1 MSALDHPSTSTLT
14 CEYCRGLVPTG
25 EAECLRCGA
34 PLGAASFDPGLLDLP
49 IDDFIIACHEKIVQA
64 GTSAAELAFGVGCT
78 LEVLVAGMLM
88 VIIFFAFT
96 RVWTE
101 LTVILLI
108 LALISFLISSIL
120 STRAREATMRKT
132 FERDIMPEIDRYLA
146 QHAVTR
152 TVFVDQAAEVLP
164 ASSPLLVYAATNR
177 SSN

>member
-1 MSALDHPSTSTLT
+1 MSETDQLPNSTLR
-14 CEYCRGLVPTG
+14 CEYCRGMVPTG

-34 PLGAASFDPGLLDLP
+34 PLGAASFDPELLDLP

-78 LEVLVAGMLM
+78 LEVLIAGMLM

-96 RVWTE
+96 RIWTE
-101 LTVILLI
+101 LVVILFI

-132 FERDIMPEIDRYLA
+132 FERDVILEIDRYLA

-152 TVFVDQAAEVLP
+152 AVFIDQAAEVLP
-164 ASSPLLVYAATNR
+164 ASSPLLIYAAPDRAAN
-177 SSN
+177 